1 MNHPDQSNGLRSEP
15 ETDCRRYRQSACG
28 PSPGTVNSPVRGLL
42 AACWFFGCLAGAHA
56 ETIYKAPGNNG
67 PVYSDTPAAGSRAID
82 LPRGN
87 NALPPPKPPPAP
99 DAKTEKPPAPP
110 QAERYRDF
118 RIVYPED
125 MGSAAA
131 NTSAFEVRVA
141 VEPPLQTQFGHAFTV
156 SLNGKPVGKRYFF
169 TEMLIPPE
177 FFGDSIRV
185 NESFRAEAS
194 IVDREGNVV
203 MTAKPVDFTMRH
215 VPPRPRRRDPSLRH
229 PHP

>member
-1 MNHPDQSNGLRSEP
+1 MVARLLIAVCFSFAYPV
-15 ETDCRRYRQSACG
+15 SAQ
-28 PSPGTVNSPVRGLL
+28 
-42 AACWFFGCLAGAHA
+42 A
-56 ETIYKAPGNNG
+56 ETIYKSPGSNG
-67 PVYSDTPAAGSRAID
+67 PVYSDTQTPGGRAID
-82 LPRGN
+82 LPPPN
-87 NALPPPKPPPAP
+87 IALPPATPPPAP
-99 DAKTEKPPAPP
+99 KAAETEQPAVPP

-131 NTSAFEVRVA
+131 NTAAFEVRVA
-141 VEPPLQTQFGHAFTV
+141 VEPPLQTDFGHAFMVT
-156 SLNGKPVGKRYFF
+156 LNGKPVGKRYFF

-203 MTAKPVDFTMRH
+203 MSAKPVDFTMRH
-215 VPPRPRRRDPSLRH
+215 VPLSPRRHIPRQRPRH
-229 PHP
+229 Y